1 MKWQKT
7 LNEPHFLPTIFRV
20 LISIIICIQFS
31 LTKFFA
37 CLFVLLSTN
46 QHSTALSIFFS
57 AATHAYGIENKQHR
71 SGQYQRWGGLI
82 SQVITSLL
90 TNSALSQTNR
100 QTQLSFSSYVYGISC
115 LVWIKGLEGSS
126 LNIRGSS
133 FIWNWFVYLISLGVN
148 TCL

>member
-1 MKWQKT
+1 MHK
-7 LNEPHFLPTIFRV
+7 LFLSRI
-20 LISIIICIQFS
+20 L
-31 LTKFFA
+31 

-57 AATHAYGIENKQHR
+57 AATHAYCIENKQHR

-115 LVWIKGLEGSS
+115 LVLQLVWIKGLEGSS

-133 FIWNWFVYLISLGVN
+133 LHCTCYNHCILFWCLAWKWFVYLISLGVN
-148 TCL
+148 FTLACKSSFF